1 MEVQPREIRN
11 YLTVDG
17 KNIFDE
23 WLDSLRDRKSK
34 AKIRARLDRVKHLQ
48 DPLEA
53 ASYIEVVLEEGDPK
67 MLGKALKNVIEAQG
81 GIDQFP
87 AQVKQSYEQLDL
99 MLSEQ
104 GEIEFYCLR
113 KLLDA
118 LGLQLAVTV
127 KSV

>member
-1 MEVQPREIRN
+1 VVEIKALRNKMLIKLRNIGKTIGVEIMPRSASYHEG
-11 YLTVDG
+11 L
-17 KNIFDE
+17 
-23 WLDSLRDRKSK
+23 
-34 AKIRARLDRVKHLQ
+34 VKRLQ

-81 GIDQFP
+81 GIAQFP

-99 MLSEQ
+99 ILSEQ

>member
-1 MEVQPREIRN
+1 MPRSVSYHEG
-11 YLTVDG
+11 L
-17 KNIFDE
+17 
-23 WLDSLRDRKSK
+23 
-34 AKIRARLDRVKHLQ
+34 VKHLQ

-53 ASYIEVVLEEGDPK
+53 ASYIEVLLEEGDPK

-81 GIDQFP
+81 GIEQFP
-87 AQVKQSYEQLDL
+87 APVKQCYEQLDL

-104 GEIEFYCLR
+104 GEIEFYCLK
-113 KLLDA
+113 KLLEA

>member
-1 MEVQPREIRN
+1 MP
-11 YLTVDG
+11 
-17 KNIFDE
+17 
-23 WLDSLRDRKSK
+23 KS
-34 AKIRARLDRVKHLQ
+34 ASYHEGLIKHLQ

-53 ASYIEVVLEEGDPK
+53 ASYIEVVLEEGDYK

-81 GIDQFP
+81 GIDQFS
-87 AQVKQSYEQLDL
+87 AQVKQCYGQLDL

-104 GEIEFYCLR
+104 RQIEFYCLR